1 MHLFAVRSIEA
12 VTVADIAEQAG
23 MTPAAVYYHYPS
35 KDDLLLDGLRGFTDA
50 LLEQLRVEL
59 RKPVTDDGI
68 GDVLVGLLDWF
79 DGKRYAATVYFVTSP
94 GLSIAVEALRR
105 ETRLEMI
112 KLLTQALR
120 KRMPGLQLAEAS
132 VSATGLLNLIEQAAA
147 SWLTEDAVLANL
159 GRRRFCAEVVNLA
172 RRISGP

>member
-35 KDDLLLDGLRGFTDA
+35 KDDLLLDGLRGFTTS
-50 LLEQLRVEL
+50 LLDQMIVEL
-59 RKPVTDDGI
+59 RKPGTDAGI
-68 GDVLVGLLDWF
+68 GDVLVSLLSWCE
-79 DGKRYAATVYFVTSP
+79 GQRYAATVYFVTSP
-94 GLSIAVEALRR
+94 GISIAVEALRR

-112 KLLTQALR
+112 KLLAQALR
-120 KRMPGLQLAEAS
+120 KRNTALQAPEAS
-132 VSATGLLNLIEQAAA
+132 VFSAGLLNLLEQSAA

-159 GRRRFCAEVVNLA
+159 GPRRFSAEVVHLA
-172 RRISGP
+172 KLISEP